1 MHSSAIHYIQCL
13 RMGFCLLLTP
23 SFLFI
28 YFISL
33 LERKK
38 KTECVFLFLFTQ
50 PFGFTSE
57 PHKEADTH
65 NALGRTTH
73 ESDTTDHEKD
83 EILRAV
89 EVDDL
94 IRFGM
99 IPEFIGRIPVFA
111 VFENMTT
118 EMLIKILKEPK
129 NALIP
134 QYETLLE
141 MDGVCVVPSYCNGLG
156 FWDEIVN
163 IYSNWI
169 KQTLWIWYMYLL
181 FKLIWA
187 QMAQV
192 SFSDLILSDV
202 LFH

>member
-1 MHSSAIHYIQCL
+1 MHRSAINYIQCL
-13 RMGFCLLLTP
+13 MVGFWLLLTP
-23 SFLFI
+23 SII
-28 YFISL
+28 YHISL

-38 KTECVFLFLFTQ
+38 KTDSGLFFVTQ

-57 PHKEADTH
+57 PHKETDTH
-65 NALGRTTH
+65 NAIGRSIH

-94 IRFGM
+94 IKFGM

-141 MDGVCVVPSYCNGLG
+141 MDGVCVVLFYCNGHG
-156 FWDEIVN
+156 FE
-163 IYSNWI
+163 
-169 KQTLWIWYMYLL
+169 T
-181 FKLIWA
+181 KL
-187 QMAQV
+187 
-192 SFSDLILSDV
+192 
-202 LFH
+202 